1 MIAGKGSTL
10 VILNKGMNDTIRI
23 IKSPENSCVLTHGVN
38 ETEKKKKKKERKRK
52 KNQETG
58 LLGTLLGTLEAS
70 VVVYNMVVLEN
81 FYPVIF
87 FDYRYYSQTELK
99 HFEL

>member
-38 ETEKKKKKKERKRK
+38 ETEKKKKERKKEK
-52 KNQETG
+52 KKIKK
-58 LLGTLLGTLEAS
+58 LDYL
-70 VVVYNMVVLEN
+70 VLCWG
-81 FYPVIF
+81 PW
-87 FDYRYYSQTELK
+87 K
-99 HFEL
+99 HQ

>member
-23 IKSPENSCVLTHGVN
+23 IKSPENSSLLTHGVN
-38 ETEKKKKKKERKRK
+38 ETEKKKKERKKEK

-70 VVVYNMVVLEN
+70 VVVYNMVVLGN

>member
-52 KNQETG
+52 KKSRNWITWYFIG
-58 LLGTLLGTLEAS
+58 DLGSISCSIQYGGIGKFL
-70 VVVYNMVVLEN
+70 
-81 FYPVIF
+81 PRDIF
-87 FDYRYYSQTELK
+87 
-99 HFEL
+99 